1 VSKQAVAS
9 PFQALET
16 EAYHAFREWPLWL
29 VLRDRE
35 LGAHLAAAGSPRHPS
50 TSENARP
57 THQLDEKGKS

>member
-1 VSKQAVAS
+1 MPRKPLAS

-50 TSENARP
+50 TPENARP
-57 THQLDEKGKS
+57 SPQQDGKGKA

>member
-1 VSKQAVAS
+1 MSKQAVAS

-35 LGAHLAAAGSPRHPS
+35 LGAHLAPAGSPRHPS
-50 TSENARP
+50 TPEDARP
-57 THQLDEKGKS
+57 ATQPDGKGKS